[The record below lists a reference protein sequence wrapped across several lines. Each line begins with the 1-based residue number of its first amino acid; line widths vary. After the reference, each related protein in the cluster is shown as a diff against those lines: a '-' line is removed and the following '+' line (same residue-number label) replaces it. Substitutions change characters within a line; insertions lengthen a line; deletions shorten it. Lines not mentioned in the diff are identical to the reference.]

1 MAQSPVGKS
10 MFQKSP
16 VSYKTDKAASAAT
29 SGSATVTDKPKAKAT
44 VANTTPKKQETKEKA
59 KVANP
64 TPKKQEPTKKT
75 ESKPATKKSTAKHAI
90 SPFGKAFAEARKSGA
105 KEFTFGGKKYNTK
118 IKGE

>member
-44 VANTTPKKQETKEKA
+44 VANT
-59 KVANP
+59 

-118 IKGE
+118 LKGE